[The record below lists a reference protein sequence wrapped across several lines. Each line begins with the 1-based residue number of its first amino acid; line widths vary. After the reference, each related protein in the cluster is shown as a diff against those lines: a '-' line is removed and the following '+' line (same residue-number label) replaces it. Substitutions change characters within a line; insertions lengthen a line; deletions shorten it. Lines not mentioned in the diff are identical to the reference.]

1 MKTKKIVL
9 AIFIVLLNAIIFL
22 FSGQDGKASEAL
34 SDKVTVQVIDKY
46 AEIKDKEY
54 TQKEKK
60 KIVADVRVFV
70 RKSAHFGIYFV
81 LGILVYL
88 FVCCYD
94 VKRPIVLAVL
104 ACAMFAGLD
113 EFHQLFSPGRTA
125 RLYDIGIDTLGSSF
139 GVGCILT
146 KKKILKKR
154 K

>member
-9 AIFIVLLNAIIFL
+9 AMFIVLLNAIIFL

-34 SDKVTVQVIDKY
+34 S
-46 AEIKDKEY
+46 
-54 TQKEKK
+54 
-60 KIVADVRVFV
+60 DVRVFV

-94 VKRPIVLAVL
+94 VKRPIVLAIL

-146 KKKILKKR
+146 MKKILKKR